1 MDTAEWTRG
10 LADQIERERSAPT
23 KSRLLHALF
32 RARTGCV
39 HIAGITAHPN
49 GAWVTEQTRTILRK
63 LSHEQRSP
71 RVLIRDRD
79 VELTKFVDAPTVAQG
94 TAVTCTYRSPGRSRR
109 DGCVAGPLRRH
120 SRNGSGD
127 EAASLARQCDE
138 DIATIIAAC
147 RPVRATRSATFFAGP
162 RGSQSCS

>member
-1 MDTAEWTRG
+1 M
-10 LADQIERERSAPT
+10 
-23 KSRLLHALF
+23 
-32 RARTGCV
+32 

-79 VELTKFVDAPTVAQG
+79 VELTKSVRCADRRAGNGSHLHLSIARPEPT
-94 TAVTCTYRSPGRSRR
+94 RR
-109 DGCVAGPLRRH
+109 CVAGPLRRH

-162 RGSQSCS
+162 RGAQSCS